1 MIYLPRQNKRRENGM
16 AIHLY
21 DKFNYGKLIRFVL
34 PSVIMMVFSSIY
46 GVVDGL
52 FVSNFVGKTAFASV
66 NIIFPFIMIISTIG
80 FMIGTGG
87 SALVAKIYGEGDT
100 KRANRVFSFLVYTTI
115 VLGALFSILGIIF
128 IRPIAVLL
136 GAEGEMVDIC
146 VTYGRIILS
155 SLTAWMLQNVFQSFC
170 VTAEK
175 PTFGLVIM
183 VAAGV
188 TNMLLDF
195 LFIAVFKWGVAGA
208 ALATA
213 SSQLV
218 GGLVPFI
225 YFAFPNKSILKLTG
239 CKIEFKV
246 LCKTFTNGS
255 SELMTNVS
263 MSLVNILYNY
273 KLMQQFG
280 ENGVAAY
287 GVIMYVAFI
296 FISIFIGYSIGTAP
310 IVSYNYG
317 AKTNDELKNVFKKSL
332 VIIGGCAIVL
342 TLLAE
347 LSSPLL
353 SSIFVGYDKEL
364 YELTRR
370 AFSIYSISFIFA
382 GFSIYASS
390 FFTALNNGLVSA
402 IISFMRTLVFQVAS
416 VLTVPL
422 ILKNDGIWFAIVVA
436 ELASIIVCAA
446 FLIKMRRRYQY

>member
-1 MIYLPRQNKRRENGM
+1 M

-21 DKFNYGKLIRFVL
+21 DKFNYKRLIRFVL
-34 PSVIMMVFSSIY
+34 PSIVMMVFSSIY

-87 SALVAKIYGEGDT
+87 SALVAKIYGEGDI

-115 VLGALFSILGIIF
+115 VLGAVFSVLGIIF

-136 GAEGEMVDIC
+136 GAEGEMIDIC

-183 VAAGV
+183 IAAGV
-188 TNMLLDF
+188 TNMVLDF
-195 LFIAVFKWGVAGA
+195 LFIAVFKWGVVGA

-213 SSQLV
+213 TSQVV
-218 GGLVPFI
+218 GGIVPFI
-225 YFAFPNKSILKLTG
+225 YFVFPNNSILKLTKCSIDLKALG
-239 CKIEFKV
+239 
-246 LCKTFTNGS
+246 KTMTNGS

-263 MSLVNILYNY
+263 LSLVNILYNY
-273 KLMQQFG
+273 KLMQNIG

-287 GVIMYVAFI
+287 GVIMYVSFI
-296 FISIFIGYSIGTAP
+296 FISIYIGYSIGTAP
-310 IVSYNYG
+310 IISYNYG
-317 AKTNDELKNVFKKSL
+317 AKNSTELKNVFKKSL
-332 VIIGGCAIVL
+332 VIMATSSVAL
-342 TLLAE
+342 TVLAE
-347 LSSPLL
+347 LLSPVL
-353 SSIFVGYDKEL
+353 SGIFVGYDIEL

-370 AFSIYSISFIFA
+370 AFAIYSLSFIFA

-390 FFTALNNGLVSA
+390 FFTAFGNGLVSA
-402 IISFMRTLVFQVAS
+402 IISFLRTLVFQVAA
-416 VLTVPL
+416 VLLLPL
-422 ILKNDGIWFAIVVA
+422 ILGNDGIWYSIVAA
-436 ELASIIVCAA
+436 ELASLIVCVI

>member
-1 MIYLPRQNKRRENGM
+1 M

-21 DKFNYGKLIRFVL
+21 DKFNYKRLLRFVL
-34 PSVIMMVFSSIY
+34 PSIVMMVFSSIY

-66 NIIFPFIMIISTIG
+66 NIIFPFIMIVSTVG
-80 FMIGTGG
+80 FMVGTGG
-87 SALVAKIYGEGDT
+87 SALVAKIYGEGDI

-115 VLGALFSILGIIF
+115 VLGAILSILGIIF
-128 IRPIAVLL
+128 IRPIALLL

-146 VTYGRIILS
+146 VIYGRIILS

-183 VAAGV
+183 IAAGV

-195 LFIAVFKWGVAGA
+195 LFIAVFNWGVVGA

-213 SSQLV
+213 TSQAV
-218 GGLVPFI
+218 GGVVPFF
-225 YFAFPNKSILKLTG
+225 YFAFPNKSILKLTKCDIDLKALG
-239 CKIEFKV
+239 
-246 LCKTFTNGS
+246 KTMTNGS

-273 KLMQQFG
+273 KLMQNIG

-287 GVIMYVAFI
+287 GVIMYVSFI

-310 IVSYNYG
+310 IISYNHG
-317 AKTNDELKNVFKKSL
+317 AKNSTELKNVQKKSL
-332 VIIGGCAIVL
+332 VIMTVSAISL
-342 TLLAE
+342 TALAE
-347 LSSPLL
+347 LLSPAL
-353 SSIFVGYDKEL
+353 SGIFVGYDVEL

-370 AFSIYSISFIFA
+370 AFAIYSLSFLFS
-382 GFSIYASS
+382 GFSIYTSS

-402 IISFMRTLVFQVAS
+402 IVSFLRTCVFQVAA
-416 VLTVPL
+416 VLILPL
-422 ILKNDGIWFAIVVA
+422 ILGNDGIWFSIVVA
-436 ELASIIVCAA
+436 ELASIIACAA